1 MAMNSLIQFF
11 EYKHLP
17 ERLQVVSKPF
27 CDLAKELNSILPSNP
42 ETTEAFRKLLEAKNC
57 AVRSVL
63 FKWDTEL
70 PNALKRDEPQTR
82 E

>member
-1 MAMNSLIQFF
+1 MALNSLIQFF

-27 CDLAKELNSILPSNP
+27 CDLARELNAIMPSNP
-42 ETTEAFRKLLEAKNC
+42 ETTVMFRKLLEAKDC

-70 PNALKRDEPQTR
+70 PNALKSDPMEK
-82 E
+82 